1 MMQGVLAVLMV
12 VIAFIGVAAWPF
24 VIIFA
29 VNTLFGFD
37 IAFSI
42 INWVCMFALL
52 LTVRGSVSTSK
63 D

>member
-29 VNTLFGFD
+29 VNQLFHS
-37 IAFSI
+37 SI
-42 INWVCMFALL
+42 EFTVLNWVCMMALL
-52 LTVRGSVSTSK
+52 ITVRASVSASK